1 MPTSKYARK
10 KAVQSYARNFSDAD
24 WIVLCKDSVFA
35 SALAGD
41 EINFTLAEERA
52 NAVLKRTVTKPKP
65 KVVTSLRELE
75 STSVAG

>member
-24 WIVLCKDSVFA
+24 WIVLCKDPAFA
-35 SALAGD
+35 SALVGD
-41 EINFTLAEERA
+41 DINFTLAEERA
-52 NAVLKRTVTKPKP
+52 NAVLKRTSAKPKP

-75 STSVAG
+75 PVSAAG